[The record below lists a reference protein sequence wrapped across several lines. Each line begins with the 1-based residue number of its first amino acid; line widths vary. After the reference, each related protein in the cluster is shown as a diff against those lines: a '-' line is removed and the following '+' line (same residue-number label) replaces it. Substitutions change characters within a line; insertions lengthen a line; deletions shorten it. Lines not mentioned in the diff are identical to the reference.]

1 MFSFD
6 RFYSGPKWSFCL
18 AQKLIISL
26 SIPFVLIVTYHS
38 EPFFSRG
45 RRHST
50 ADDILEKL
58 NKTKNVVDNINDR
71 VSARLQK
78 LKVFIAEVEDFQELI
93 DNFEKWL
100 KGTEKNLETFKV
112 LPFTVKETKSV
123 QENFQVC

>member
-1 MFSFD
+1 M
-6 RFYSGPKWSFCL
+6 
-18 AQKLIISL
+18 
-26 SIPFVLIVTYHS
+26 
-38 EPFFSRG
+38 
-45 RRHST
+45 
-50 ADDILEKL
+50 
-58 NKTKNVVDNINDR
+58 DNINDR